1 MEKFPHFT
9 FIGSVEEKH
18 KKQREEELAKLL
30 TSDIRL
36 SLSSEEMDLVRENE
50 ITKTPEQEALF
61 ASIDQ
66 HINSLMEDLSVES
79 FEYPVHNI
87 FIVRKDKYS
96 QISTDGSGLAD
107 IGAQRIFLK
116 EKKHN
121 YQLASA
127 LFHEMLHI
135 KGKVV
140 IQLLSS
146 QEDSG
151 RVDDHMIRAGL
162 GVMPPYK
169 KIERGDEQDDYLV
182 GIEEAVV
189 TRQQAIF
196 NQVIRDWGDFSDVR
210 EKFQSDDG
218 KTELKK
224 IEEATG
230 IASENVIWFDNEQKT
245 FDNLGYI
252 PQREV
257 LDYVCEEISVQLG
270 ISFDDVHKE
279 FLKSH
284 FTGHLIR
291 LAKMVEQTFGRGA
304 FRILASMPAS
314 NDGKVREI
322 FEELKDRRK

>member
-9 FIGSVEEKH
+9 FIGDVEEKH
-18 KKQREEELAKLL
+18 KKQREEELVKLL

-36 SLSSEEMDLVRENE
+36 SLSSEEMDMVKENE
-50 ITKTPEQEALF
+50 VTKTQEQEALF
-61 ASIDQ
+61 VSIDQ
-66 HINSLMEDLSVES
+66 YISRLMRDLGVEP
-79 FEYPVHNI
+79 FEYPAHNI

-96 QISTDGSGLAD
+96 QISTNGTGLAD
-107 IGAQRIFLK
+107 MGAQRIFLK
-116 EKKHN
+116 ERGHN

-140 IQLLSS
+140 VQLLSS
-146 QEDSG
+146 QEDSEK
-151 RVDDHMIRAGL
+151 VDSHIIRAGL
-162 GVMPPYK
+162 GVMSPYK
-169 KIERGDEQDDYLV
+169 KVERGEVKSDYLV
-182 GIEEAVV
+182 GIEEAIVA
-189 TRQQAIF
+189 RQQGIF
-196 NQVIRDWGDFSDVR
+196 NQVIRDWDDFSDVR

-230 IASENVIWFDNEQKT
+230 IASENVIWFNNEKKT
-245 FDNLGYI
+245 FDSLGYI
-252 PQREV
+252 LQREV
-257 LDYVCEEISVQLG
+257 LDYVCEEISIQLG

-291 LAKMVEQTFGRGA
+291 LAKMVEQTFGSGA
-304 FRILASMPAS
+304 FRILASMPAQD
-314 NDGKVREI
+314 DGKVQEV
-322 FEELKDRRK
+322 FEELKNRRK